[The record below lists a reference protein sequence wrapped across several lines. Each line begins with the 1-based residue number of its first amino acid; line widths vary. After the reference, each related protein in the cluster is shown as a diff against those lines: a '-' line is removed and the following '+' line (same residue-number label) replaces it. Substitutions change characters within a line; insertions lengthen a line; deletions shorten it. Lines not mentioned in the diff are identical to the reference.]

1 MAVLVDAT
9 KEYTVEF
16 WFKADQKNYQTVIDS
31 NKDATTGVSTTFLYM
46 MSGQELSS
54 EVSDDIKAKDAMAI
68 YVEDKI
74 LKCAP
79 YGYKQEG
86 ADNTIL
92 TYDLNGID
100 PLNVAEW

>member
-1 MAVLVDAT
+1 
-9 KEYTVEF
+9 
-16 WFKADQKNYQTVIDS
+16 
-31 NKDATTGVSTTFLYM
+31 M

-79 YGYKQEG
+79 YGYKQKG
-86 ADNTIL
+86 AENTIL
-92 TYDLNGID
+92 TYDLNGAD
-100 PLNVAEW
+100 PLNVTEW